1 MLYKFTAVVVD
12 TGGKFFFLFPFFS
25 LCCQSKNLAVS
36 GGGQVVLLAY
46 LSTLTFNR
54 LTTFISLFSTTQPL
68 NFDNGH
74 HEPLI
79 HLGWAIIVFGL
90 MISGNTP
97 LGFKRVHCAF
107 LTSYKALF
115 LFFAATV

>member
-1 MLYKFTAVVVD
+1 MCC
-12 TGGKFFFLFPFFS
+12 FLFLFS
-25 LCCQSKNLAVS
+25 LFCQSKNLAVS

-79 HLGWAIIVFGL
+79 NLGWAIIVFGL

-97 LGFKRVHCAF
+97 LCLKRAYS
-107 LTSYKALF
+107 TYISNKDLF
-115 LFFAATV
+115 LFLCSRSFNSVLGIPFFFGSK

>member
-1 MLYKFTAVVVD
+1 LAN
-12 TGGKFFFLFPFFS
+12 FFLISFFP

-90 MISGNTP
+90 MISGNAP
-97 LGFKRVHCAF
+97 LSLKRVYSTF
-107 LTSYKALF
+107 LTRFHIYF
-115 LFFAATV
+115 LQP

>member
-1 MLYKFTAVVVD
+1 LFHLFSNLPLLPLIPVAI
-12 TGGKFFFLFPFFS
+12 FFLISFFPLS
-25 LCCQSKNLAVS
+25 CQSKNLAVS

-90 MISGNTP
+90 MVSGNTP
-97 LGFKRVHCAF
+97 LCYKRVYSTF
-107 LTSYKALF
+107 ITR
-115 LFFAATV
+115 LFFYIFAAVG

>member
-1 MLYKFTAVVVD
+1 M
-12 TGGKFFFLFPFFS
+12 
-25 LCCQSKNLAVS
+25 S

-97 LGFKRVHCAF
+97 LGLKRVFSKF
-107 LTSYKALF
+107 LTMIYLYF
-115 LFFAATV
+115 LQS